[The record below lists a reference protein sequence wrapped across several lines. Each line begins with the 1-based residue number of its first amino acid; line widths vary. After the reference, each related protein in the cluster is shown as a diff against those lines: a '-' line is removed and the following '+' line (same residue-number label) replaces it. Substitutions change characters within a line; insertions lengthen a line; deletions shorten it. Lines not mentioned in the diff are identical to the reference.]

1 MKKKL
6 FLVLCS
12 CFAGALALSSCGG
25 GGGGGEGRNLSEW
38 LAPFVN
44 GNFSILYKGQ
54 GDSNVEVVGR
64 GQFTS
69 AEIQENLVT
78 ANTVLINYA
87 PYRSTVGS
95 ETGYADYTIVFR
107 DNKPIQMTV
116 HLYGLSGTDVENT
129 LPFTAP
135 ETVISMGPHPTLGFG
150 LHAKGTAQDS
160 AGTNVNYEVIQA
172 TL

>member
-12 CFAGALALSSCGG
+12 CFAGALALSSCG

-44 GNFSILYKGQ
+44 GNFSILYKGA

-69 AEIQENLVT
+69 ADITENQVT
-78 ANTVLINYA
+78 ATTVLINYA
-87 PYRSTVGS
+87 PYGSTGTS

-107 DNKPIQMTV
+107 DNTPIQMMV
-116 HLYGLSGTDVENT
+116 HLYGLTETEVDNT

-135 ETVISMGPHPTLGFG
+135 DTVISMSPDAVYGFG

-172 TL
+172 TR

>member
-25 GGGGGEGRNLSEW
+25 GGGSSNRNLSEW

-44 GNFSILYKGQ
+44 GNFSILYKGA

-69 AEIQENLVT
+69 AEIQENQVT

-87 PYRSTVGS
+87 PYGSTQGS
-95 ETGYADYTIVFR
+95 ETGYADYTIVFQ
-107 DNKPIQMTV
+107 DNKPARMMV
-116 HLYGLSGTDVENT
+116 HLYGLSETEVDNT

-135 ETVISMGPHPTLGFG
+135 DTVISMSPHATLGFG
-150 LHAKGTAQDS
+150 LGATGTAQDS
-160 AGTNVNYEVIQA
+160 VGTNVNYEIITA
-172 TL
+172 SY